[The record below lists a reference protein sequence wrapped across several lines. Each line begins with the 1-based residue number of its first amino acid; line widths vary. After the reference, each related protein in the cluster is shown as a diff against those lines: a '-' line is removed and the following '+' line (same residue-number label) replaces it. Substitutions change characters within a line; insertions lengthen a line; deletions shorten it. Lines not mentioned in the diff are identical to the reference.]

1 MSRPPHRIV
10 RGHTVP
16 PRNPRGR
23 REGFTTGTAAAAAA
37 KAACLVL
44 LDHGWPESVMIQLP
58 IPRVLEIAINT
69 LEWNGVE
76 ASAGV
81 VKDAGDDPDVT
92 HGAEIFATVRRV
104 PSTGIHI
111 RGGIGVGVVTQ
122 RGLELPVGSP
132 AINPV
137 PLQMIQQAVAEI
149 LLSSNR
155 SISDRGQGGSPLS
168 PCTQRERGRGEGAE
182 ARSGVPLTP
191 NPSPPST
198 GERGEMRGVEVVVS
212 VPKGEELARRTFN
225 ARLGIVGGIS
235 ILGTTGIVRAMSTA
249 AWRASVLQAIDV
261 AAANSVTHI
270 VLTTGGRTEK
280 FAQARYPDL
289 PDMAFVE
296 MGIFTGDSLKRAA
309 ERGVP
314 RVSLCA
320 MIGKLSKI
328 AAGKMQTHV
337 AGNQVDTVFLA
348 NVARELGAAEEL
360 PAGITR
366 ANTARHVQELV
377 EAAGFSPFFPRL
389 AALAAEQCSA
399 AVAGKLAIEVV
410 LFDFNGRVLAT
421 TNR

>member
-1 MSRPPHRIV
+1 MSRPPHKIV
-10 RGHTVP
+10 RGHTVL

-23 REGFTTGTAAAAAA
+23 REGFTTGTAAAAAT

-44 LDHGWPESVMIQLP
+44 LDQGWPETVSLRLP
-58 IPRVLEIAINT
+58 IGRVLEIPINT
-69 LEWNGVE
+69 LEWNGSQ

-92 HGAEIFATVRRV
+92 HGAEIFASVEWA
-104 PSTGIHI
+104 STPGIQI
-111 RGGIGVGVVTQ
+111 RGGVGVGVVTQ

-137 PLQMIQQAVAEI
+137 PRRMIIEAVTEAF
-149 LLSSNR
+149 
-155 SISDRGQGGSPLS
+155 
-168 PCTQRERGRGEGAE
+168 GEDSAF
-182 ARSGVPLTP
+182 AS
-191 NPSPPST
+191 
-198 GERGEMRGVEVVVS
+198 RGVTVTIS
-212 VPKGEELARRTFN
+212 VPNGEELARRTFN

-261 AAANSVTHI
+261 AAANSIQHI

-280 FAQARYPDL
+280 FAQARYPAL
-289 PDMAFVE
+289 PEMAFVE

-320 MIGKLSKI
+320 MIGKLSKT

-337 AGNQVDTVFLA
+337 AGNQVDTTFLA
-348 NVARELGAAEEL
+348 GVARELGAAEDL
-360 PAGITR
+360 VHAIAQ
-366 ANTARHVQELV
+366 ANTARHVQEV
-377 EAAGFSPFFPRL
+377 AAGFTPFFPRL
-389 AALAAEQCSA
+389 CGLAAQQCA
-399 AVAGKLAIEVV
+399 EAVAGRLAIEVV
-410 LFDFNGRVLAT
+410 LFAFDGQVLGTAGSAAS
-421 TNR
+421 